1 MITQKDYNVISEAIV
16 FDLLE
21 KKYGKGKVKKV
32 PRGPGNIGDFKVGK
46 KTIEVKGLYVDEQG
60 SDDDEFDFVS
70 RSYNFSDKEWKIIRK
85 DPDNF
90 ELWVVYRLDR
100 KNYKDWDVKYAV
112 MDGHT
117 LRKCKPSWYKVTL
130 AMPKKM
136 WEDTTQKKV
145 PLSIWEKHKNK
156 KWSKKSY

>member
-1 MITQKDYNVISEAIV
+1 MITEKDYNVISEAIV

-32 PRGPGNIGDFKVGK
+32 PRGPGNIGDVKVVK
-46 KTIEVKGLYVDEQG
+46 KTIEVKGLYVDESG
-60 SDDDEFDFVS
+60 SDDDKFDFVS
-70 RSYNFSDKEWKIIRK
+70 SGFNFSDKEWKIICE
-85 DPDNF
+85 DSDNF

-117 LRKCKPSWYKVTL
+117 LLKCKPSWRKVTL

-136 WEDTTQKKV
+136 WEDTIQEKV

-156 KWSKKSY
+156 KRKN

>member
-1 MITQKDYNVISEAIV
+1 MITDKDYNIISEAIV

-32 PRGPGNIGDFKVGK
+32 PSGPGNIGDFKVSK
-46 KTIEVKGLYVDEQG
+46 KTIEVKGLSVDESG
-60 SDDDEFDFVS
+60 CDDDEFEFVS
-70 RSYNFSDKEWKIIRK
+70 RSFNFSDKEWKIISE

-100 KNYKDWDVKYAV
+100 KNYKDWDVKYSV
-112 MDGHT
+112 MDGQT
-117 LRKCKPSWYKVTL
+117 LLKCKPSWRKVTL
-130 AMPKKM
+130 AIPKKM
-136 WEDTTQKKV
+136 WEDTIQEKV

-156 KWSKKSY
+156 RQSKI